1 MSDQSGNDRWQ
12 ELVNLHEDFER
23 GDAVLPTRIS
33 SIDGSRIEASPK
45 AVRFAQALA
54 FNAAWSGISE
64 ARRRRRPSRYDDL
77 AA

>member
-1 MSDQSGNDRWQ
+1 MQESSNDRWQ
-12 ELVNLHEDFER
+12 RLMDLHEELEG

-33 SIDGSRIEASPK
+33 AIDGRRREASPE

-54 FNAAWSGISE
+54 FNAGWSGISE
-64 ARRRRRPSRYDDL
+64 ARRRRRPEDL